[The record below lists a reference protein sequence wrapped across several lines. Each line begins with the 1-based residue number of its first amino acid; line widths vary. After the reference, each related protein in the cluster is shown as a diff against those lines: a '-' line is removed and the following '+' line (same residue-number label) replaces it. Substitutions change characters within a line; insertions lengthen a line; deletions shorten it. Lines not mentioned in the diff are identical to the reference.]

1 MKKMFHKDQVETT
14 TEEKQPRSIRWKRV
28 GIIGGTV
35 LGLFLIVFVGF
46 GFFFQSHFF
55 FRSTIN
61 GVDGS
66 AATADVMQQRLE
78 QAASGYELTIVDA
91 DGGKETLEAAE
102 LGMEVNISGENIQ
115 GLLEE
120 QNGFLWVYH
129 LFCPVEYQDDAL
141 VSCDRSVLKKHVERL
156 ECVKNTDVITTED
169 AKAVYKDGSFEIE
182 EEVYGTEI
190 VPDEFVDRV
199 EEAVIT
205 LQPQLDLKEDQCY
218 KQPKYTAKSKEVK
231 NLVKTLNAYLDTKIT
246 YEVGSAKEVIPKDT
260 IASWLSG
267 DEKMQP
273 VFDRDKMGEFVSSMR
288 KKYDTYGQSKQ
299 LATQYG
305 VTVTIAGG
313 NYGWRIDKEGEINQ
327 LIADLEAG
335 KSVKRDFVY
344 QYQAASRE
352 GNDYGNSYV
361 EINRTAQH
369 LFLVIDGAVVMD
381 TAVVTGN
388 PNNGHETPVGAY
400 RITYCERNATLRGDD
415 YATPVAY
422 WMPFNGD
429 IGLHDATWQKAFGGA
444 RYREGYGSHGCVN
457 LPLSAAGTIFSYV
470 STGFPVLLYDMPG
483 TETIDSLTQRSVD
496 ECKNAINA
504 IGVVTADS
512 GGAIANARGLYN
524 GLKDSGK
531 MAVDNYQALVDAE
544 TTYSNIWTG
553 IAAAVDA
560 QNQADANRVIALI
573 DGIGTVT
580 LERKSDVEAAKSAYD
595 ALLDGA
601 KAKVTNKAV
610 LDAALARLQEL
621 EATP

>member
-35 LGLFLIVFVGF
+35 LGLLLIVFVGF

-66 AATADVMQQRLE
+66 AATADVIQQRLE

-91 DGGKETLEAAE
+91 DGEEETLEAAE
-102 LGMEVNISGENIQ
+102 LGMEVNISSENIQ
-115 GLLEE
+115 GLLDE

-156 ECVKNTDVITTED
+156 ECVKNTDVIATED

-313 NYGWRIDKEGEINQ
+313 NYGWRIDKEGEIDQ

-335 KSVKRDFVY
+335 KNVKRDFVY

-483 TETIDSLTQRSVD
+483 TETIDSLTQKSVD

-595 ALLDGA
+595 ALSDGA

-610 LDAALARLQEL
+610 LDAAVAQLQEL

>member
-35 LGLFLIVFVGF
+35 LGLLLIVFVGF

-66 AATADVMQQRLE
+66 AATADVIQQRLE

-141 VSCDRSVLKKHVERL
+141 VSCDRRVLKKHVERL

-313 NYGWRIDKEGEINQ
+313 NYGWRIDKEGEIDQ

-483 TETIDSLTQRSVD
+483 TETIDSLTQKSVD

-595 ALLDGA
+595 ALSDGA

-610 LDAALARLQEL
+610 LDAAVAQLQEL

>member
-35 LGLFLIVFVGF
+35 LGLLLIVFVGF

-91 DGGKETLEAAE
+91 NGEEETLEAAE
-102 LGMEVNISGENIQ
+102 LGMEVNISSENIQ
-115 GLLEE
+115 GLLDE

-156 ECVKNTDVITTED
+156 ECVKNTDVIATED

-246 YEVGSAKEVIPKDT
+246 YEVGSVKEVIPKDT

-313 NYGWRIDKEGEINQ
+313 NYGWRIDKEGEIDQ

-335 KSVKRDFVY
+335 KNVKRDFVY

-483 TETIDSLTQRSVD
+483 TETIDSLTQKSVD

-595 ALLDGA
+595 ALSDGA

-610 LDAALARLQEL
+610 LDAAVAQLQEL